1 MYRNVNYQNNGDRFL
16 CFPFLVGALAGGAVV
31 GLSRP
36 RYPYP
41 YPYPVPYQYPQ
52 QYPQQ
57 YGGYPN
63 SYNSSTSY
71 SYYN

>member
-1 MYRNVNYQNNGDRFL
+1 MYRNSNFHHNGDRFL
-16 CFPFLVGALAGGAVV
+16 AFPFLVGALAGGAVV

-41 YPYPVPYQYPQ
+41 YPVPYQPYPYQPVPYQYPS
-52 QYPQQ
+52 
-57 YGGYPN
+57 
-63 SYNSSTSY
+63 SYNSSTNY